1 MLKNLKLCRP
11 ITLDD
16 IYHCGLFDTVGQS
29 DVSLNLAAL
38 AENNY
43 ESIFDLLLVLQKTT
57 TSYLRTRAVEIESEL
72 QQCNSE
78 KENFRKEL
86 TILIQVITRTLSGSA
101 KHCYLCLSGPTF

>member
-1 MLKNLKLCRP
+1 MLILCRP

-29 DVSLNLAAL
+29 DVSMNLAAL

-43 ESIFDLLLVLQKTT
+43 EAIFDLLLVLQKTT

-86 TILIQVITRTLSGSA
+86 TILIQV
-101 KHCYLCLSGPTF
+101 